1 MGHVESAHLVEL
13 ALGNSSGDE
22 DAGALRHIAGCPFC
36 REELKSLTRLV
47 SAARDAEVVDLPTAP
62 PAHVWQRIAEEVSR
76 EARTPPHPRRHR
88 AVRPAGGAT
97 GGDRLTRPAGVVGRG
112 GFAARVLAAGA
123 AAAVA
128 VLLVV
133 RRRSAR
139 TGRGPL
145 GESGRRFGNRARTAH
160 RTRPDRRRR

>member
-22 DAGALRHIAGCPFC
+22 DAGALRHIAGCPLC
-36 REELKSLTRLV
+36 REELKSLARLV

-76 EARTPPHPRRHR
+76 EARTPPHPRRR
-88 AVRPAGGAT
+88 PVVRPAGGAA
-97 GGDRLTRPAGVVGRG
+97 GGDRLTRPAGVAGRG
-112 GFAARVLAAGA
+112 NLAARVLAAGA
-123 AAAVA
+123 AVVA
-128 VLLVV
+128 VILVV
-133 RRRSAR
+133 RHRSAR
-139 TGRGPL
+139 AGRGPVR
-145 GESGRRFGNRARTAH
+145 ESGRRFRDRARTAH